1 MTYKNFKEV
10 MVDDNGYKKK
20 QVNKFII
27 RVALFCLLISLSIM
41 LVTIATLSVNIAGFV
56 IVCGGL
62 SFIWVL
68 DYAAED
74 KANMEKAIKFSKFW
88 WLSIILVVGVF
99 ITLKAFYF
107 I

>member
-1 MTYKNFKEV
+1 
-10 MVDDNGYKKK
+10 MVDENGYKKK

-62 SFIWVL
+62 SFIWAL

-74 KANMEKAIKFSKFW
+74 KANMEKAMKFSRFW